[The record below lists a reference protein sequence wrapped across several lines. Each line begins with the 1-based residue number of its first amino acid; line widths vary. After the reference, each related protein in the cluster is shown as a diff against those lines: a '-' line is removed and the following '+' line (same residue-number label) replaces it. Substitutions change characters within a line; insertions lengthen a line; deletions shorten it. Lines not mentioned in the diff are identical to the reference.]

1 MYVES
6 LGPHNFGKVSFVKFG
21 PANCEPI
28 GNIHRESNWV
38 FPVNSY
44 ILSRV
49 RMKLL
54 KSENFYSIFRTIFLS
69 LLRQAQ
75 FKPRSFNCIIAGLI
89 FGHFFDKSTQLELAV
104 FEFF

>member
-1 MYVES
+1 M
-6 LGPHNFGKVSFVKFG
+6 PDWNMAFVKFG
-21 PANCEPI
+21 PANCESI

-75 FKPRSFNCIIAGLI
+75 FKPRSFNCIIGIAAIHPLNEVVREEG
-89 FGHFFDKSTQLELAV
+89 
-104 FEFF
+104 